1 MSENKTYPVFEN
13 IARKSHIK
21 KKNYEQMYLRSI
33 EEPDAFWAEQAEQFI
48 SWFAKWDRVQN
59 CDFETAKIAWFEGA
73 ELNVCYNCVDR
84 HLEKRGNQLALIWEG
99 DEPNQSHKWSYQR
112 LYEEVCKFSNVLK
125 NNGVKKGDRVC
136 IYMPMV
142 LEAVVAMLCCARIG
156 AVHSVVFGGFSPDAL
171 KDRILDSDC
180 RVVITADEGIRGNK
194 KIPLKAN
201 VDKALESCPNVRKTI
216 VVQRTSA
223 DINWNPEKDIW

>member
-1 MSENKTYPVFEN
+1 
-13 IARKSHIK
+13 
-21 KKNYEQMYLRSI
+21 
-33 EEPDAFWAEQAEQFI
+33 
-48 SWFAKWDRVQN
+48 
-59 CDFETAKIAWFEGA
+59 
-73 ELNVCYNCVDR
+73 
-84 HLEKRGNQLALIWEG
+84 
-99 DEPNQSHKWSYQR
+99 
-112 LYEEVCKFSNVLK
+112 
-125 NNGVKKGDRVC
+125 
-136 IYMPMV
+136 MPMV

-223 DINWNPEKDIW
+223 DINWNPEKDIWYSEAMESASDNCPPEKMEPGVWRIKSGSSAAIFSGGQFSDADSIASGDTKYLFLD